1 MLVKGFVT
9 LQRKECPTKKW
20 LKPALKEWLVKHAAT
35 KQIEFDPKKEYLKDQ
50 LWDLI
55 KPTIGMSKDNQ
66 KWHTNIVCTFF
77 IHCVFRATR

>member
-35 KQIEFDPKKEYLKDQ
+35 KQIEFDPKKKYYKDD
-50 LWDLI
+50 LWNLI
-55 KPTIGMSKDNQ
+55 KPAIGKFS
-66 KWHTNIVCTFF
+66 
-77 IHCVFRATR
+77 